1 MGNIE
6 TTAKFSSIEDDFFIF
21 VIYLFSAVPLQF
33 KL

>member
-6 TTAKFSSIEDDFFIF
+6 TTAKFSSIEDDFFI
-21 VIYLFSAVPLQF
+21 YLFSAVPLQF